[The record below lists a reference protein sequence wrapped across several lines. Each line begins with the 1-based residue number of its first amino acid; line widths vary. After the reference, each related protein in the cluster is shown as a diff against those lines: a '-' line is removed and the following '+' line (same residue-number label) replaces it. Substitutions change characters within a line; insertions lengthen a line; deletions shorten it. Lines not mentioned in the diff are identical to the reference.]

1 MKGFLPEGY
10 EVPKTGSGS
19 YMKLKAGANKFRVLS
34 APILGFEY
42 WTEDRKPVRAREL
55 WKVIPANADISGE
68 RGWNPK
74 HFWAFVVWNFDE
86 KAVQILELTQATIQR
101 QLIELIHNEE
111 WGDPRN
117 YTITITRKGEKLDT
131 EYSVVPSP
139 AKPTPPEIIE
149 AYKDMKIDL
158 DALFDGGDPFKA
170 NERSEKLDGGEFPTT
185 TKEAAAADFDEGDVP
200 F

>member
-1 MKGFLPEGY
+1 
-10 EVPKTGSGS
+10 
-19 YMKLKAGANKFRVLS
+19 MKLKAGPNKFRILS

-55 WKVIPANADISGE
+55 WKVIPLDADISGE
-68 RGWNPK
+68 RGWAPK
-74 HFWAFVVWNFDE
+74 HFWAFVVWNFED
-86 KAVQILELTQATIQR
+86 KAIQILELTQATIQR
-101 QLIELIHNEE
+101 QLTELIHNED
-111 WGDPRN
+111 WGDPRQ
-117 YTITITRKGEKLDT
+117 YTITVTRKGEKLDT

-149 AYKDMKIDL
+149 AYKEKKIDL

-170 NERSEKLDGGEFPTT
+170 SERNENLDKEGFPTT
-185 TKEAAAADFDEGDVP
+185 TREAREQDTDYSGDVP